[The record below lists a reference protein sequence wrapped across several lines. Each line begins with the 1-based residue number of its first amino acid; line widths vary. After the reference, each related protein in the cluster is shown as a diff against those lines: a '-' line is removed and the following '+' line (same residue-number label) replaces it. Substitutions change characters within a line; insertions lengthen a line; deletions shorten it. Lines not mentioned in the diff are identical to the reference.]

1 MRAVSGSHQ
10 SFPAGAQLPPQ
21 EVNAWGPTAEAAS
34 AWFRVPNPKTSP
46 AKVLPDA

>member
-21 EVNAWGPTAEAAS
+21 EVNSWGPTLKV
-34 AWFRVPNPKTSP
+34 WVPTPKTSP

>member
-21 EVNAWGPTAEAAS
+21 EVNSWGPTLRF
-34 AWFRVPNPKTSP
+34 WGPCPKTSI
-46 AKVLPDA
+46 AEALRDA